1 MEAMPETMEDEEPRL
16 TDEQRARQEDW
27 LRAHPYGEQDE
38 NGIDLSL
45 LRRNLRL
52 TPTERYRNHQRAL
65 RLALEIRRAG
75 ERAGIR

>member
-1 MEAMPETMEDEEPRL
+1 MEAETEARENEEPRL
-16 TDEQRARQEDW
+16 TEEQRAQQEAW

-38 NGIDLSL
+38 NGINLSL
-45 LRRNLRL
+45 LRANLRL